1 MLENAPL
8 YFALLM
14 GVLVLIGFV
23 GLWSMTGGRDPVD
36 DRLAEYGYRE
46 EVTPNGQSRDV
57 GSGERLRRT
66 MNRLINGFGLGYK
79 LADSVMQADLP
90 MTASEYVLVVA
101 GIALLGFLIGTFVL
115 GEVLFGAVLAVVGL
129 FIPGMFV
136 RSRRAKRQRQITEQL
151 PDVLTLMVGALRS
164 GYGLSQAIEL
174 LVEQLPDPASKEFER
189 VQRATGFGLS
199 IQQALTDMANRIGTD
214 DVALVVTA
222 INVQSETG
230 GNLATTL
237 DTIGVT
243 VRDRLKLKRDI
254 RVMTSQQRST
264 GYVLAFLPLALGV
277 IIYLLNPEYML
288 QLFEPGL
295 VRILPVMAVVF
306 QFLGF
311 MAMRKIVDIEV

>member
-115 GEVLFGAVLAVVGL
+115 GEVLFGALLAVVGL

-254 RVMTSQQRST
+254 RVMTSQQRFT
-264 GYVLAFLPLALGV
+264 GYVLAFLPVALGV
-277 IIYLLNPEYML
+277 IIYLLNPEYMS
-288 QLFEPGL
+288 QLFQPGL
-295 VRILPVMAVVF
+295 VRILPVMAVIF
-306 QFLGF
+306 QILGF

>member
-254 RVMTSQQRST
+254 RVMTSQQRFT
-264 GYVLAFLPLALGV
+264 GYVLAFLPVALGV
-277 IIYLLNPEYML
+277 IIYLLNPEYMS
-288 QLFEPGL
+288 QLFQPGL

-306 QFLGF
+306 QILGF

>member
-57 GSGERLRRT
+57 GRGERLRRGL
-66 MNRLINGFGLGYK
+66 NRLVNGFGLGYK

-101 GIALLGFLIGTFVL
+101 GIALLGFLIGTFLL
-115 GEVLFGAVLAVVGL
+115 GEVLFGALLAVVGL

-254 RVMTSQQRST
+254 RVMTSQQRFT
-264 GYVLAFLPLALGV
+264 GYVLAFLPVALGV
-277 IIYLLNPEYML
+277 IIYLLNPEYMS
-288 QLFEPGL
+288 QLFQPGL
-295 VRILPVMAVVF
+295 VRILPVMAVIF
-306 QFLGF
+306 QILGF

>member
-23 GLWSMTGGRDPVD
+23 GLWSVTGGRDPVD

-254 RVMTSQQRST
+254 RVMTSQQRFT
-264 GYVLAFLPLALGV
+264 GYVLAFLPVALGV
-277 IIYLLNPEYML
+277 IIYLLNPEYMS
-288 QLFEPGL
+288 QLFQPGL
-295 VRILPVMAVVF
+295 VRILPVMAVIF
-306 QFLGF
+306 QILGF

>member
-23 GLWSMTGGRDPVD
+23 GLWSVTGGRDPVD

-254 RVMTSQQRST
+254 RVMTSQQRFT
-264 GYVLAFLPLALGV
+264 GYVLAFLPVALGV
-277 IIYLLNPEYML
+277 IIYLLNPEYMS
-288 QLFEPGL
+288 QLFQPGL

-306 QFLGF
+306 QILGF

>member
-101 GIALLGFLIGTFVL
+101 GIALLGFLIGTFLL
-115 GEVLFGAVLAVVGL
+115 GEVLFGALLAVVGL

-254 RVMTSQQRST
+254 RVMTSQQRFT
-264 GYVLAFLPLALGV
+264 GYVLAFLPVALGV
-277 IIYLLNPEYML
+277 IIYLLNPEYMS
-288 QLFEPGL
+288 QLFQPGL
-295 VRILPVMAVVF
+295 VRILPVMAVIF
-306 QFLGF
+306 QILGF

>member
-115 GEVLFGAVLAVVGL
+115 GEVLFGALLAVVGL

-254 RVMTSQQRST
+254 RVMTSQQRFT
-264 GYVLAFLPLALGV
+264 GYVLAFLPVALGV
-277 IIYLLNPEYML
+277 IIYLLNPEYMS
-288 QLFEPGL
+288 QLFQPGL

-306 QFLGF
+306 QILGF

>member
-23 GLWSMTGGRDPVD
+23 GLWSVTGGRDPVD

-254 RVMTSQQRST
+254 RVMTSQQRFT
-264 GYVLAFLPLALGV
+264 GYVLAFLPVALGV
-277 IIYLLNPEYML
+277 IIYMLNPEYMS

>member
-101 GIALLGFLIGTFVL
+101 GIALLGFLIGTFLL
-115 GEVLFGAVLAVVGL
+115 GEVLFGALLAVVGL

-254 RVMTSQQRST
+254 RVMTSQQRFT
-264 GYVLAFLPLALGV
+264 GYVLAFLPVALGV
-277 IIYLLNPEYML
+277 IIYLLNPEYMS

-295 VRILPVMAVVF
+295 VRILPVMAVIF
-306 QFLGF
+306 QILGF